1 MERASDRESSEPAMI
16 FRLKPHPDTAPH
28 IIPTGI
34 AVLML
39 VGCVELLSAPAASAV
54 NMANDPKGF
63 HGIPWGTAL
72 ANLPDMTLVEST
84 TRIKQFDLKQ
94 SPPRLGD
101 IVVESL
107 RLVSID
113 GKFARVV
120 VRYQGPATHQ
130 SILKYLQ
137 AQFGPLDLTPG
148 QIARGVLQQFT
159 WSGPE
164 SDVNLTYDGHRDRG
178 FIFIENRT
186 LVQKLDEGM
195 APDSDLAGAT
205 Y

>member
-1 MERASDRESSEPAMI
+1 MMI
-16 FRLKPHPDTAPH
+16 RLKPRPATAPG
-28 IIPTGI
+28 TAMAGT
-34 AVLML
+34 AVLIL
-39 VGCVELLSAPAASAV
+39 LCCAELLIAPPASAV
-54 NMANDPKGF
+54 NMVNDPKGF
-63 HGIPWGTAL
+63 QGIPWGTAL
-72 ANLPDMTLVEST
+72 ANLPNVTMVESAA
-84 TRIKQFDLKQ
+84 RIKQFDLKQ

-101 IVVESL
+101 ITVESL

-113 GKFARVV
+113 AKFARVV
-120 VRYQGPATHQ
+120 VRYQGMATHQ

-137 AQFGPLDLTPG
+137 SQFGPLDLTPG

-164 SDVNLTYDGHRDRG
+164 SDINLTYDVHRDRG

>member
-1 MERASDRESSEPAMI
+1 ML
-16 FRLKPHPDTAPH
+16 FRLKPRPETAPK
-28 IIPTGI
+28 TAMAGM

-39 VGCVELLSAPAASAV
+39 LCGADLLVVPSVSAV
-54 NMANDPKGF
+54 NMVNDPKGF
-63 HGIPWGTAL
+63 QGIPWGTAL
-72 ANLPDMTLVEST
+72 ANLPDVTLVESAA
-84 TRIKQFDLKQ
+84 RIKQFDLKQ

-101 IVVESL
+101 IAVESL

-113 GKFARVV
+113 AKFARVV
-120 VRYQGPATHQ
+120 VRYQGLATHQ
-130 SILKYLQ
+130 SVLKYLQ

-148 QIARGVLQQFT
+148 QSARGVLQQFT

-164 SDVNLTYDGHRDRG
+164 SDVNLTYDVQRGRG

-186 LVQKLDEGM
+186 LVQKLEEGM

>member
-1 MERASDRESSEPAMI
+1 MM
-16 FRLKPHPDTAPH
+16 FRLKPRPETAPK
-28 IIPTGI
+28 TAMVGI

-39 VGCVELLSAPAASAV
+39 LCCAEFLIVPAASAV
-54 NMANDPKGF
+54 NMVNDPKGF
-63 HGIPWGTAL
+63 QNIPWGTAL
-72 ANLPDMTLVEST
+72 ADSPDVTLVEST
-84 TRIKQFDLKQ
+84 TRIKQFGLKQ
-94 SPPRLGD
+94 NPPRLGE
-101 IVVESL
+101 ITVESM

-113 GKFARVV
+113 EKFARVV
-120 VRYQGPATHQ
+120 VRYQGMATHR

-137 AQFGPLDLTPG
+137 SQFGPLDLTPG
-148 QIARGVLQQFT
+148 QIARGLLQQFT

-164 SDVNLTYDGHRDRG
+164 SDVNLTYDVHRDRG

-186 LVQKLDEGM
+186 LVQKFEEGM

>member
-1 MERASDRESSEPAMI
+1 MM
-16 FRLKPHPDTAPH
+16 FRLKPRPETAPNTA
-28 IIPTGI
+28 IVGR

-39 VGCVELLSAPAASAV
+39 LCCAELLIVPAASAV

-63 HGIPWGTAL
+63 QNIPWGTAL
-72 ANLPDMTLVEST
+72 ADSPDVTLVEST
-84 TRIKQFDLKQ
+84 TRIKQFGLKQ
-94 SPPRLGD
+94 NPPRLGE
-101 IVVESL
+101 ITVESM

-113 GKFARVV
+113 GKFARVI
-120 VRYQGPATHQ
+120 VRYQGMATHQ

-137 AQFGPLDLTPG
+137 AQFGLLDLTPG
-148 QIARGVLQQFT
+148 QIARGLLQQFT

-164 SDVNLTYDGHRDRG
+164 SDVNLTYDVHRDRG
-178 FIFIENRT
+178 LIFIESRALAT
-186 LVQKLDEGM
+186 KFEEGM

>member
-1 MERASDRESSEPAMI
+1 MMVS
-16 FRLKPHPDTAPH
+16 LKLHAEVAGV
-28 IIPTGI
+28 GI
-34 AVLML
+34 TVLML
-39 VGCVELLSAPAASAV
+39 LCCAEFLIVPAASAV
-54 NMANDPKGF
+54 NMVNDPKGF
-63 HGIPWGTAL
+63 QGIPWGTAL
-72 ANLPDMTLVEST
+72 ANFPDVTLVESA
-84 TRIKQFDLKQ
+84 TRIKQFGLKQ
-94 SPPRLGD
+94 TPPRFGD
-101 IVVESL
+101 IAVESL

-113 GKFARVV
+113 AKFARVV
-120 VRYQGPATHQ
+120 VRYQGLATHQ

-164 SDVNLTYDGHRDRG
+164 SDVNLTYDVHRDRG
-178 FIFIENRT
+178 YIFIENRA
-186 LVQKLDEGM
+186 LVQKFEEGM

>member
-1 MERASDRESSEPAMI
+1 MM
-16 FRLKPHPDTAPH
+16 FHLKPRPEAAPK
-28 IIPTGI
+28 TDMAGM
-34 AVLML
+34 AVMML
-39 VGCVELLSAPAASAV
+39 LCCAELLIVPAASAV
-54 NMANDPKGF
+54 NMVNDPQGF
-63 HGIPWGTAL
+63 QNIPWGAAL
-72 ANLPDMTLVEST
+72 ADSPDVTQIEST

-94 SPPRLGD
+94 KPPRLGD
-101 IVVESL
+101 ITVESL

-120 VRYQGPATHQ
+120 VRYRGLATHQ
-130 SILKYLQ
+130 SIMKYLQ
-137 AQFGPLDLTPG
+137 SQFGPLDLTPG
-148 QIARGVLQQFT
+148 QIARGLLQQFT

-164 SDVNLTYDGHRDRG
+164 SDVNLTYDVHRDRG
-178 FIFIENRT
+178 LIFIENRT

>member
-1 MERASDRESSEPAMI
+1 MIVRLKSHPETAPNPAMV
-16 FRLKPHPDTAPH
+16 
-28 IIPTGI
+28 GI

-39 VGCVELLSAPAASAV
+39 LCCVELLIIPAASAV
-54 NMANDPKGF
+54 NMVNDPKGF
-63 HGIPWGTAL
+63 QGIPWGTTL
-72 ANLPDMTLVEST
+72 ANLPDMTLVESA
-84 TRIKQFDLKQ
+84 TRIKQFGLKQ

-101 IVVESL
+101 ITVESL

-120 VRYQGPATHQ
+120 VRYQGMATHQ
-130 SILKYLQ
+130 SILKYFQ

-148 QIARGVLQQFT
+148 QIARGFLQQFT

-164 SDVNLTYDGHRDRG
+164 SDINLTYDVHRDRG
-178 FIFIENRT
+178 FIFIENRA
-186 LVQKLDEGM
+186 LVQRFEEGM

>member
-1 MERASDRESSEPAMI
+1 MVV
-16 FRLKPHPDTAPH
+16 RLKPHPETTAV
-28 IIPTGI
+28 GI
-34 AVLML
+34 AALML
-39 VGCVELLSAPAASAV
+39 LCCTELLMVPAASAV
-54 NMANDPKGF
+54 NMVNDPKGF
-63 HGIPWGTAL
+63 QGIQWGTTL

-84 TRIKQFDLKQ
+84 TRIKQFGLKQ

-101 IVVESL
+101 IAVESL

-120 VRYQGPATHQ
+120 VRYQGMATHQ

-137 AQFGPLDLTPG
+137 SQFGPLDLTPG
-148 QIARGVLQQFT
+148 QITRGVLQQFT

-164 SDVNLTYDGHRDRG
+164 TDVDLTYDAHRDRG
-178 FIFIENRT
+178 FIFIENRA
-186 LVQKLDEGM
+186 LVQKFEEGM

>member
-1 MERASDRESSEPAMI
+1 MMFHLKPRPEPAP
-16 FRLKPHPDTAPH
+16 KTAMA
-28 IIPTGI
+28 GI

-39 VGCVELLSAPAASAV
+39 LCCAELLIVPAASAI
-54 NMANDPKGF
+54 NMVNDPKGF
-63 HGIPWGTAL
+63 QNIPWGTAL
-72 ANLPDMTLVEST
+72 ANLPDMTLIESAA
-84 TRIKQFDLKQ
+84 RIKQFDLKQ

-101 IVVESL
+101 IPVESL

-113 GKFARVV
+113 AKFARVI
-120 VRYQGPATHQ
+120 VRYQGMATHQ

-164 SDVNLTYDGHRDRG
+164 SDVSLTYDVHRDRG
-178 FIFIENRT
+178 FIFIESRA
-186 LVQKLDEGM
+186 LVQKFEEGM

>member
-1 MERASDRESSEPAMI
+1 MLFI
-16 FRLKPHPDTAPH
+16 LKPRPETAPDTALA
-28 IIPTGI
+28 GI

-39 VGCVELLSAPAASAV
+39 LGCAGLLIVPAASAV

-63 HGIPWGTAL
+63 QGIPWGTPL
-72 ANLPDMTLVEST
+72 ASLPDVTLVEST

-101 IVVESL
+101 IAVESL

-113 GKFARVV
+113 AKFARVV

-164 SDVNLTYDGHRDRG
+164 SDVNLTYDVHRDRG

>member
-1 MERASDRESSEPAMI
+1 MMCS
-16 FRLKPHPDTAPH
+16 LKPRPEADTARA
-28 IIPTGI
+28 GI
-34 AVLML
+34 AALML
-39 VGCVELLSAPAASAV
+39 LGCTGLLIAPAASAV
-54 NMANDPKGF
+54 TMANDPKGF
-63 HGIPWGTAL
+63 QGIPWGTPL
-72 ANLPDMTLVEST
+72 ANLPNVTLVEST

-101 IVVESL
+101 IAVESL

-113 GKFARVV
+113 AKFARVV

-178 FIFIENRT
+178 FIFIENRA
-186 LVQKLDEGM
+186 LIQKLDEGM

>member
-1 MERASDRESSEPAMI
+1 MM
-16 FRLKPHPDTAPH
+16 FRLKPRPETAPKTA
-28 IIPTGI
+28 IVGI

-39 VGCVELLSAPAASAV
+39 LCCAELLIVPAASAV
-54 NMANDPKGF
+54 NMVNDPKGF
-63 HGIPWGTAL
+63 QGIPWGTAL
-72 ANLPDMTLVEST
+72 ADSPDVTMVESAA
-84 TRIKQFDLKQ
+84 RIKQFDLKR

-101 IVVESL
+101 ITVESL

-113 GKFARVV
+113 AKFARVV
-120 VRYQGPATHQ
+120 VRYQGMATHQ

-148 QIARGVLQQFT
+148 QITRGVLQQFT

-164 SDVNLTYDGHRDRG
+164 SDVNLTYDAHRDRG
-178 FIFIENRT
+178 FIFIENRA
-186 LVQKLDEGM
+186 LVQKFDEGM

>member
-1 MERASDRESSEPAMI
+1 MMFHLKPRPEPAP
-16 FRLKPHPDTAPH
+16 KTAMA
-28 IIPTGI
+28 GI
-34 AVLML
+34 AVLIL
-39 VGCVELLSAPAASAV
+39 LCCAELLTVQAASAV
-54 NMANDPKGF
+54 NMVNDPKGF
-63 HGIPWGTAL
+63 QNIPWGTTL
-72 ANLPDMTLVEST
+72 TNLPDVTLVESAA
-84 TRIKQFDLKQ
+84 RIKQFDLKQ

-101 IVVESL
+101 IPVESL

-113 GKFARVV
+113 AKFARVV
-120 VRYQGPATHQ
+120 VRYQGLATHQ

-148 QIARGVLQQFT
+148 QIARGLLQQFT

-164 SDVNLTYDGHRDRG
+164 SDVNLTYDVHRDRG
-178 FIFIENRT
+178 FIFIENRA
-186 LVQKLDEGM
+186 LAQKFEEGM

>member
-1 MERASDRESSEPAMI
+1 MI
-16 FRLKPHPDTAPH
+16 FRLKPHPETAA
-28 IIPTGI
+28 IGM
-34 AVLML
+34 AVLVL
-39 VGCVELLSAPAASAV
+39 LCSAELLTVPAASAV
-54 NMANDPKGF
+54 NMVNDPKGF
-63 HGIPWGTAL
+63 QGIPWGTTL
-72 ANLPDMTLVEST
+72 ANLPDMTLVESA

-94 SPPRLGD
+94 NPPRLGD
-101 IVVESL
+101 ITVESL

-120 VRYQGPATHQ
+120 VRYQGMATHQ

-137 AQFGPLDLTPG
+137 SQFGPLDLTPG
-148 QIARGVLQQFT
+148 QIARGLLQQFT

-164 SDVNLTYDGHRDRG
+164 TDVNLTYDVHRDRG
-178 FIFIENRT
+178 FIFIENRA
-186 LVQKLDEGM
+186 LLQRFEEGM